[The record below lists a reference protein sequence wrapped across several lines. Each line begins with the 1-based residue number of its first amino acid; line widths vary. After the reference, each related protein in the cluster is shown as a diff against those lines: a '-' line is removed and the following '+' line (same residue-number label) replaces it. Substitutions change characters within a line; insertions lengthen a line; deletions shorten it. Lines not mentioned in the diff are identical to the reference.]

1 MRNIVVRSIRAF
13 DYTVKAANINTSSVE
28 EITVSA
34 GSMLKHPENQLKK
47 YMPDG
52 YVFMTVIGEPVA
64 KCEKRYM
71 TTEEFMAA
79 SKPYIAEDGDNVE

>member
-13 DYTVKAANINTSSVE
+13 EYTVKAANISTSTVE
-28 EITVSA
+28 TITVTA
-34 GSMLKHPENQLKK
+34 GSLLKHPEKQLAK

-52 YVFMTVIGEPVA
+52 YVFMTMTGEPVA

-71 TTEEFMAA
+71 TTEDFMAA
-79 SKPYIAEDGDNVE
+79 SKPYTPQDGNNVE